1 MVHCSKYRMDQRKA
15 ENSSPSNSPT
25 QESIVQCPT
34 KSPNEEPIGQCRS
47 KLPKE
52 ELIDKRRSKS
62 PNEESI
68 GQCRPNSPNKE
79 SIGQCRPKSPS
90 DESIDKFRSKSP
102 TGELIYKSID
112 IFLRN
117 GKFNA
122 LVESIREMNPE
133 TKEELE
139 EMVYFIY
146 DRAVEGESFLYRS
159 S

>member
-1 MVHCSKYRMDQRKA
+1 MDQRKA
-15 ENSSPSNSPT
+15 ENSSLSN
-25 QESIVQCPT
+25 
-34 KSPNEEPIGQCRS
+34 SPNEESIVKC
-47 KLPKE
+47 
-52 ELIDKRRSKS
+52 RSKS
-62 PNEESI
+62 PNEESIGHCRPNSPNDESI
-68 GQCRPNSPNKE
+68 GQCRPNSPNE
-79 SIGQCRPKSPS
+79 
-90 DESIDKFRSKSP
+90 ELIDKRRSKSP

-117 GKFNA
+117 GKFEA

>member
-1 MVHCSKYRMDQRKA
+1 MMVHCSKYRMEQRKA
-15 ENSSPSNSPT
+15 ENSSPSNSLN
-25 QESIVQCPT
+25 EELIGRCPT
-34 KSPNEEPIGQCRS
+34 KSPKEESIGQCRS

-52 ELIDKRRSKS
+52 ELIDKCRSKS

-68 GQCRPNSPNKE
+68 GQCRPNSPNE
-79 SIGQCRPKSPS
+79 
-90 DESIDKFRSKSP
+90 ESIDKCRSKSP

-117 GKFNA
+117 GKFDA

-146 DRAVEGESFLYRS
+146 DRAVEGESFFGYRS